1 MCRETN
7 VTTIRCMRGTCE
19 ASNSDPLKLFQGVAT
34 NGSFPRRSMRR
45 GHLLGEVT
53 PSLVRHA
60 CVDDIAVDH
69 GLVEQLVSD
78 LAERE
83 WPGQSDPRSVEL
95 AVDIVQS
102 AVAGEGNVMGRACG
116 D

>member
-1 MCRETN
+1 MHARN
-7 VTTIRCMRGTCE
+7 VRAIKQR
-19 ASNSDPLKLFQGVAT
+19 PLKLLQGVAA
-34 NGSFPRRSMRR
+34 NGSALRRSMRC
-45 GHLLGEVT
+45 GHLLREVAS
-53 PSLVRHA
+53 SLVRHA
-60 CVDDIAVDH
+60 RVDDIAVDH
-69 GLVEQLVSD
+69 RLVEQLVSD

-116 D
+116 E